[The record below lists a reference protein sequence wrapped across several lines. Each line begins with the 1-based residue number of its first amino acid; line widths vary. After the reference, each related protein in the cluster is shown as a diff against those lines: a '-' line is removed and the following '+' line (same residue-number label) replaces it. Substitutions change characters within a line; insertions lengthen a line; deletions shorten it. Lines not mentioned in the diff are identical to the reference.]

1 MSGEDEGVET
11 TVRRAFRLGPFADYL
26 RFERGLASR
35 TRDAYLRDV
44 KEFVTFAGEGDVERP
59 EEIDHR
65 LLRDF
70 VVHLVDRGLASST
83 VSRKQSSLRAY
94 FGFLVVEGHVEE
106 DPTERLESPRGRRS
120 LPAVLSYEEV
130 ERILSAVPVEHRLAF
145 RDRAMLETLYGAGL
159 RASELIELELTDLL
173 LDEGLLRI
181 LGKGSR
187 ERLVPI
193 GRRAVDAVRR
203 YLREL
208 RPELESGEG
217 RSVVFLNQHGRPLS
231 RMGAWKIVRRHVEGA
246 GIERRVTP
254 HTFRHSF
261 ATHLL
266 EGGADLAAVQEM
278 LGHADISTTQIYTHV
293 DRAYLKEV
301 HRSFHPRG

>member
-1 MSGEDEGVET
+1 MSVDGEGVEP
-11 TVRRAFRLGPFADYL
+11 TVRRSFRLGPFADYL

-44 KEFVTFAGEGDVERP
+44 KDLVTFAGEGGVERP
-59 EEIDHR
+59 EEIDYR

-70 VVHLVDRGLASST
+70 VVRLVDRGLASST
-83 VSRKQSSLRAY
+83 VSRKQSALRAY

-130 ERILSAVPVEHRLAF
+130 ERILAAVPVEHRLAF

-159 RASELIELELTDLL
+159 RASELIQLELTDLL
-173 LDEGLLRI
+173 LDERLLRV

-193 GRRAVDAVRR
+193 GSRAVDAVRR

-231 RMGAWKIVRRHVEGA
+231 RMGAWKIVRRHVERA